1 MLNTAICLKGNFNM
15 YIILAK
21 KLPKGRWFPY
31 STKLFDSK
39 KDAVSGVQ
47 VAISIYP
54 DTIFHIAYV
63 GDKIDFENSAVG
75 QTIK

>member
-1 MLNTAICLKGNFNM
+1 M

-31 STKLFDSK
+31 GTRLFDSK
-39 KDAVSGVQ
+39 KDAVSATQ
-47 VAISIYP
+47 VAISISP
-54 DTIFHIAYV
+54 DVIFHIVYV